1 VTADEIRSQINVG
14 SHTGLDEAQFLV
26 LREIAAQLAEL
37 NERLTPGK
45 LEVNIYD
52 CSFEGSRKA
61 GEKPAVPEMLDVL
74 ESLARV
80 IRDVAKTNPAGQWIV
95 NGGPFTEAEKL
106 IRKAKGEAHV

>member
-1 VTADEIRSQINVG
+1 VTADQIRE
-14 SHTGLDEAQFLV
+14 TQFEHDDGAWESARW

-80 IRDVAKTNPAGQWIV
+80 IRDVAKTNPAAQWIV